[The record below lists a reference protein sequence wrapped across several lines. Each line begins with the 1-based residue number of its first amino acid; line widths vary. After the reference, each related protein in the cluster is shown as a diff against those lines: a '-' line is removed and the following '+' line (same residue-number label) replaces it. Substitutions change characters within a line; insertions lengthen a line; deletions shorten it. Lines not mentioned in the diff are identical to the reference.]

1 MSWARICRLL
11 GLAALAVFL
20 TSAFTPLP
28 NLLSR
33 WLTIPR
39 RLEPAEAIVVLGT
52 RLTADWEL
60 SAASLYRTRY
70 GIVLYRRGL
79 APLLVFTGP
88 ARGEGPAEA
97 TVRAELARELGIPAE
112 VILTEA
118 GAKTT
123 REEAIRVG
131 ALLRPRGIRK
141 ILLVTNSL
149 HMARARGLF
158 ERGGFEVLAAPTDD
172 VSKASGEP
180 EDRLQLMR
188 QILGELIA
196 QLYYRVA
203 GYL

>member
-1 MSWARICRLL
+1 VSWARICRLL

-52 RLTADWEL
+52 RLSPDWEL
-60 SAASLYRTRY
+60 SAASLYRARY
-70 GIVLYRRGL
+70 GIALYRRGL
-79 APLLVFTGP
+79 APLLVLTGP

-97 TVRAELARELGIPAE
+97 TVRAKFARELGIPAE

-118 GAKTT
+118 GGRTT
-123 REEAIRVG
+123 REEAVRVG
-131 ALLRPRGIRK
+131 ALLRPRGVRK

-149 HMARARGLF
+149 AMARARGVF
-158 ERGGFEVLAAPTDD
+158 ERASFEVLAAPPDD
-172 VSKASGEP
+172 LSKTSGEP
-180 EDRLQLMR
+180 ELRLGLMR
-188 QILGELIA
+188 QILEELIA
-196 QLYYRVA
+196 RLYYRVA

>member
-1 MSWARICRLL
+1 VSLARICRLL

-28 NLLSR
+28 NLLGR

-52 RLTADWEL
+52 RLTPDWEL
-60 SAASLYRTRY
+60 SGASLRRTRY
-70 GIVLYRRGL
+70 GIALYRRGL

-112 VILTEA
+112 VILTEP
-118 GAKTT
+118 GARTT
-123 REEAIRVG
+123 REEAVRLG
-131 ALLRPRGIRK
+131 ARLRPMGVRK

-158 ERGGFEVLAAPTDD
+158 ERDGFEVLAAPADD
-172 VSKASGEP
+172 LSKTSGEP

-188 QILGELIA
+188 QILEELIA

>member
-20 TSAFTPLP
+20 TSAFTPLS

-33 WLTIPR
+33 WLTTPP

-52 RLTADWEL
+52 RLLPGLEL
-60 SAASLYRTRY
+60 SGSSLLRTRY
-70 GIVLYRRGL
+70 GIALYRRGL

-97 TVRAELARELGIPAE
+97 TVRVELARELGIPAE

-118 GAKTT
+118 GARTT
-123 REEAIRVG
+123 REEAVRLG
-131 ALLRPRGIRK
+131 ARLRPMGVRK

-158 ERGGFEVLAAPTDD
+158 ERAGFEVLAAPPDD
-172 VSKASGEP
+172 LSKTSGEP

-188 QILGELIA
+188 QILEELIA

>member
-1 MSWARICRLL
+1 
-11 GLAALAVFL
+11 
-20 TSAFTPLP
+20 
-28 NLLSR
+28 
-33 WLTIPR
+33 
-39 RLEPAEAIVVLGT
+39 
-52 RLTADWEL
+52 
-60 SAASLYRTRY
+60 LYRARY
-70 GIVLYRRGL
+70 GIALYRRGL

-112 VILTEA
+112 VILTET

-123 REEAIRVG
+123 REEAVRVG
-131 ALLRPRGIRK
+131 ALLRPRGVRK

-158 ERGGFEVLAAPTDD
+158 ERDGFEVLAAPTDD
-172 VSKASGEP
+172 LSKTLGEP
-180 EDRLQLMR
+180 ELRIELMR
-188 QILGELIA
+188 QMLEELIA